1 LVPGLTGLLPMG
13 AGSDGVPAVACR
25 TDAAVARLSP
35 PKSPSVLPSRR
46 RGSPEGAPRSAWTRR
61 AGGGRGRTVETATVQ
76 IYLGH
81 KRPIQ
86 RPGAPAWKHGSEA
99 LFDER
104 GPQSDSRGRST
115 AVKGAAR
122 GRVQRSEK
130 MMEAFLQESGGQRF
144 SGPPTRERR
153 SSPEPP
159 GDEQQ
164 HRKPRAEG

>member
-1 LVPGLTGLLPMG
+1 MG

-81 KRPIQ
+81 KRPIE

-130 MMEAFLQESGGQRF
+130 MMEAFLQDDGEHGRPRRYACSGSQHD
-144 SGPPTRERR
+144 RR
-153 SSPEPP
+153 
-159 GDEQQ
+159 
-164 HRKPRAEG
+164 R